1 MKTESTKCD
10 ASRNLSSTTEQQCFT
25 HAVNRGN
32 NTAYCCRTWQR
43 DMQNSQKKQRAKN
56 FVPAISRRPSHPLL
70 RGCSPRFSAA
80 LPLNRRR
87 HSARGQSQ
95 VVAKLF
101 CIAHWENCRH
111 KIHTILRTNPT
122 YPVYCVWTSATASAG
137 WLLLLLPVAL
147 CGTEVAF
154 RGCCALC
161 GTGPSEE
168 IPQPSPGLRV
178 LIRTWHQC
186 IRLINHV

>member
-1 MKTESTKCD
+1 MFHTRRK
-10 ASRNLSSTTEQQCFT
+10 SRPQHRLLLSNVTTGHAEQ
-25 HAVNRGN
+25 
-32 NTAYCCRTWQR
+32 
-43 DMQNSQKKQRAKN
+43 SKKQRAKN
-56 FVPAISRRPSHPLL
+56 FVPAISRSPSHPLL
-70 RGCSPRFSAA
+70 RGCSPRFSAT

-101 CIAHWENCRH
+101 CIAHWENCRR

-137 WLLLLLPVAL
+137 WLLLLPVAL

-168 IPQPSPGLRV
+168 IPQPYRGFGSLLERD
-178 LIRTWHQC
+178 
-186 IRLINHV
+186 INVFV